1 MDSMSLNCDISSVKV
16 YPNWI
21 LVKNQVNKQ
30 DTGTLSEQVR
40 YLKVR
45 QWKLINKKNFQ
56 TQIETEERKK
66 KTQVTTAQTTV
77 MMQKTYR

>member
-16 YPNWI
+16 HPNWI

-66 KTQVTTAQTTV
+66 RH
-77 MMQKTYR
+77 TYIHS